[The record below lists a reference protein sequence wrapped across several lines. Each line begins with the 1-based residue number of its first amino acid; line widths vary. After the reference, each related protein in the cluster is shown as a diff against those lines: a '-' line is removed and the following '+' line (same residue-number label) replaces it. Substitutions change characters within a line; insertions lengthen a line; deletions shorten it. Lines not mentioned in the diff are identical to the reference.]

1 MAGKAPFGSVTCL
14 RGNRAKPL
22 SGQSHIP
29 REMGNSSRS
38 HHLLKH
44 SLPEVDVLHHFGSI
58 EPKEV
63 SREINKLGQRDL
75 QGERRRARFAAE
87 PDVTSSVQALL
98 TCVPLR
104 AGQVPGGIWDADVL
118 Q

>member
-75 QGERRRARFAAE
+75 QVSGDGQDSLRS
-87 PDVTSSVQALL
+87 PTSPAPSRL
-98 TCVPLR
+98 C
-104 AGQVPGGIWDADVL
+104 
-118 Q
+118 

>member
-75 QGERRRARFAAE
+75 QVSGDGQGSLRS
-87 PDVTSSVQALL
+87 PTSPAPSRL
-98 TCVPLR
+98 C
-104 AGQVPGGIWDADVL
+104 
-118 Q
+118 

>member
-1 MAGKAPFGSVTCL
+1 
-14 RGNRAKPL
+14 
-22 SGQSHIP
+22 
-29 REMGNSSRS
+29 MGNSSRS

-75 QGERRRARFAAE
+75 QVRGDGQDSLRSSTSPTPFELCLTLNAPSRRPSSGRYMGRKRIPITTAGCVASSWKVSTPSSPARLIR
-87 PDVTSSVQALL
+87 SSS
-98 TCVPLR
+98 
-104 AGQVPGGIWDADVL
+104 
-118 Q
+118 